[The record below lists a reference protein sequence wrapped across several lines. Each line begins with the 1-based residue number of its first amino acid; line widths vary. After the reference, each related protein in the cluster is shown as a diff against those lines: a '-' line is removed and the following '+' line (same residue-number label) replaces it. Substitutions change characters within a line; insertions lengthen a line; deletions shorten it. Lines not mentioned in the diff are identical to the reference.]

1 MQRPRWLVL
10 KRRAVVPSLAL
21 ALVLFLVIWGVG
33 QLISRGAGKVPP
45 REMLKTGLEKT
56 KASVSFRYQAET
68 RLTSE
73 GKSDMEFFSK
83 VEGEMVAP
91 ANIHMQGT
99 MMNTPIEFIQVGD
112 SSYFKDQPS
121 GRWVTLTGNR
131 LADSEL
137 FYAELNPLAYF
148 NFKDVPELKYA
159 GTEKVNG
166 ETLLLLEMRPN
177 LMDPFLELRL
187 TDYYYK
193 VWLSPED
200 YRLRQAVLQAKDK
213 HNPKGGIEIN
223 LRFWDYDKV
232 PPINPP
238 V

>member
-10 KRRAVVPSLAL
+10 NRRAVIPLLAL
-21 ALVLFLVIWGVG
+21 ALVLFLAVWGAG
-33 QLISRGAGKVPP
+33 QLIARGTSKVPP
-45 REMLKTGLEKT
+45 QEMLKTGLEKT
-56 KASVSFRYQAET
+56 RSSTSFRYQAET

-73 GKSDMEFFSK
+73 GNNSMEFFSK
-83 VEGEMVAP
+83 VEGAMVAP
-91 ANIHMQGT
+91 GNIHMKGT

-112 SSYFKDQPS
+112 SSYFKDQFS
-121 GRWVTLTGNR
+121 GKWVSLSGNK

-148 NFKDVPELKYA
+148 NFKDVPELKYS

-166 ETLLLLEMRPN
+166 ETLILLEMRPN

-193 VWLSPED
+193 VWLSSED
-200 YRLRQAVLQAKDK
+200 YRLRQALLQAKDK
-213 HNPKGGIEIN
+213 EVPNGGIEIS
-223 LRFWDYDKV
+223 LRFWDYDRV

>member
-1 MQRPRWLVL
+1 MQRPRWLILNRKSVI
-10 KRRAVVPSLAL
+10 PIFAL
-21 ALVLFLVIWGVG
+21 ALVLLLALWGAA
-33 QLISRGAGKVPP
+33 QLRSRGAGKVPP
-45 REMLKTGLEKT
+45 REMLKAGLEKT
-56 KASVSFRYQAET
+56 GSSLSFRYQAET

-73 GKSDMEFFSK
+73 GKNTFEFFSK
-83 VEGEMVAP
+83 VEGARVAP
-91 ANIHMQGT
+91 DNIHMQGT

-112 SSYFKDQPS
+112 CSYFKDQPS
-121 GRWVTLTGNR
+121 GKWVTLPGNK

-166 ETLLLLEMRPN
+166 EMLLLLEMRPN

-193 VWLSPED
+193 LWLSPED
-200 YRLRQAVLQAKDK
+200 FQLRQASIQAKDK
-213 HNPKGGIEIN
+213 QNPKSGIEIN

-232 PPINPP
+232 PAINPP
-238 V
+238 I

>member
-10 KRRAVVPSLAL
+10 NRRAVVPLFSVV
-21 ALVLFLVIWGVG
+21 LVLSLLIWGVG
-33 QLISRGAGKVPP
+33 QLISIGAGKVPP
-45 REMLKTGLEKT
+45 QEMLKAGLEKT
-56 KASVSFRYQAET
+56 KASMSFRYQAET
-68 RLTSE
+68 KLTSE
-73 GKSDMEFFSK
+73 GSSNMEFFSK
-83 VEGEMVAP
+83 VEGAMVAP
-91 ANIHMQGT
+91 ASVHMQGT

-121 GRWVTLTGNR
+121 GQWVTLTGNK

-159 GTEKVNG
+159 GTQKFNG
-166 ETLLLLEMRPN
+166 ETLILLEMRPN

-200 YRLRQAVLQAKDK
+200 YRLRQAALQARDK